1 MDLVASE
8 LRRLRR
14 QVVDLNR
21 RLALARVPGTIEEI
35 DTGKRMVRVKI
46 GEDAEGQ
53 PILSPWVRW
62 EEQAGNAL
70 LKVHVP
76 PVKGARVNL
85 ESPSGTIGEG
95 SVASWSTY
103 HDANA
108 APSQSA
114 DTAMLAASTSQIE
127 MKDGEIFIRT
137 ASKLTL
143 EVAGSTIEMLPAKVT
158 VKADE
163 IVTDGTTKVGSPDA
177 NRQIHFVSGLDSG
190 GDAAV
195 DGSSKALV

>member
-103 HDANA
+103 HDSNA
-108 APSQSA
+108 APSQSD
-114 DTAMLAASTSQIE
+114 DTAMLAAGSSQIE
-127 MKDGEIFIRT
+127 MKDGELTIRT

-143 EVAGSTIEMLPAKVT
+143 DVGGMALEISP
-158 VKADE
+158 DE
-163 IVTDGTTKVGSPDA
+163 IKAGKTFRAKNGSRPAHYVGGVDDDGDLA
-177 NRQIHFVSGLDSG
+177 LDG
-190 GDAAV
+190 NADM
-195 DGSSKALV
+195 LI